1 MTYWLYKLR
10 NKHAAL
16 PKEFAKVHIGKSV
29 SFLVLEREA
38 SYEEIEYCDL
48 EYIGHSMTAEI
59 VNEKINRSD
68 Y

>member
-1 MTYWLYKLR
+1 MYWLYKFR
-10 NKHAAL
+10 SKHAAV
-16 PKEFAKVHIGKSV
+16 PKQFAKIHIGKSV